1 MFTLKDKVLIVTGAG
16 SGMGR
21 ELTLQLIRKG
31 VYIAACDINATTLA
45 ETASMVSVP
54 ELIKTYELDVA
65 NPEQVAALPRTVKQ
79 DFGRLH
85 GVINNAGIIQPFVK
99 FAELSP
105 KTIDRVMNINF
116 YGVVNLTRAVLQEL
130 DPDQDTHIVNIS
142 SMGGFL
148 PVPGQA
154 MYGASKAAVKLFT
167 EALYGEVRGTNIH
180 VSVVFPGAVA
190 TNISA
195 NLGNDVPGKVPA
207 AKEGAQYKTTP
218 ADIAAG
224 MIIEGIEKGKLK
236 IFAGSDSRLMD
247 RLYRLMPI
255 KAIDM
260 MAKRINKMI
269 S

>member
-45 ETASMVSVP
+45 ETASLVSAP

-116 YGVVNLTRAVLQEL
+116 YGVVDLTRAVLQEL
-130 DPDQDTHIVNIS
+130 DPTQIPTS
-142 SMGGFL
+142 STYHLWVVSSLSQVKRCTEPAKQPSNFSSKPYTAKSEAQRSTCPSSSSAQL
-148 PVPGQA
+148 P
-154 MYGASKAAVKLFT
+154 
-167 EALYGEVRGTNIH
+167 R
-180 VSVVFPGAVA
+180 
-190 TNISA
+190 ISA
-195 NLGNDVPGKVPA
+195 QISATMLR
-207 AKEGAQYKTTP
+207 AKSPRPK
-218 ADIAAG
+218 
-224 MIIEGIEKGKLK
+224 
-236 IFAGSDSRLMD
+236 
-247 RLYRLMPI
+247 
-255 KAIDM
+255 KARNTRRPLLTSQR
-260 MAKRINKMI
+260 A
-269 S
+269 

>member
-45 ETASMVSVP
+45 ETASLVSAP

-130 DPDQDTHIVNIS
+130 DPDPGDSYRQRVIDGRFPSRTRPGYVRGQQS
-142 SMGGFL
+142 SR
-148 PVPGQA
+148 Q
-154 MYGASKAAVKLFT
+154 
-167 EALYGEVRGTNIH
+167 ALY
-180 VSVVFPGAVA
+180 
-190 TNISA
+190 
-195 NLGNDVPGKVPA
+195 
-207 AKEGAQYKTTP
+207 
-218 ADIAAG
+218 
-224 MIIEGIEKGKLK
+224 
-236 IFAGSDSRLMD
+236 
-247 RLYRLMPI
+247 
-255 KAIDM
+255 
-260 MAKRINKMI
+260 
-269 S
+269 